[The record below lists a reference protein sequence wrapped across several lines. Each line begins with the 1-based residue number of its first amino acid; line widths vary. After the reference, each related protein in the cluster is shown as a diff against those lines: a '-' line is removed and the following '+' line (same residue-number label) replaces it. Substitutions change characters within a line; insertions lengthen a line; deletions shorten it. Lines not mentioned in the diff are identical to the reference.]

1 MQKQGGGK
9 RADQFL
15 ISAGVYAALALAAPA
30 ARAQADPA
38 GAPALSTAPAEA
50 ADPVLA
56 VMIKAATQAIGTG
69 RQRRMDCYR
78 EGYCESWRTIDVDP
92 VTLRVDQR
100 YDEQIY
106 EAGDIAA
113 LTARYARQA
122 HHRWP
127 ADTAAQQA
135 FVGRKLGEADTLAA
149 MRKAAIQ
156 HGIQPGFGGFVYCSI
171 EGFCAARNMSV
182 IDVDPVTLKIDARDE
197 VEMIYAGD
205 EAAVLARL
213 EKVWRDRKPDDPAGQ
228 QKKVA
233 VYLKRYE
240 FEAINEALGMAFH
253 LAAALGGDRVA
264 PNDVPFAVE
273 VRFRSDNA
281 APGLLAQFN
290 SGKFG
295 QSWQARH
302 ACGGAL
308 IAAQWVLTAAHCV
321 KPNTIE
327 KGSLAV
333 QVGVGDI
340 SRREGTQIN
349 VDGAV
354 VHSGYRHL
362 GDTDIYSDDIA
373 LLHLVSHATQV
384 AGVKTIMLAKG
395 FAADGLAVSAVGW
408 GLDRDVSKAINAT
421 ALLTRVELSVLANDK
436 CARVHGQTPGEDFGP
451 ARVVDRAGGAHEV
464 ARIHPKVICARG
476 GFRKTCEGDSG
487 GPLYRIEGSDLVG
500 IVSWNKDGCN
510 IKAAYEPGVYT
521 RVDAYRGWIAQAM
534 ARKLMSGQRMMLP

>member
-1 MQKQGGGK
+1 MGK
-9 RADQFL
+9 RAGHLL
-15 ISAGVYAALALAAPA
+15 ISIGVFAGLAFAAPA
-30 ARAQADPA
+30 ARAQADP
-38 GAPALSTAPAEA
+38 GAAPTPSTAPPTGPSNA

-56 VMIKAATQAIGTG
+56 AMIEAATRAIGTG

-78 EGYCESWRTIDVDP
+78 EGYCESWRIIDVDP

-106 EAGDIAA
+106 DAGDHAA
-113 LTARYARQA
+113 LAARYARQA

-127 ADTAAQQA
+127 ADPAAQQA
-135 FVGRKLGEADTLAA
+135 FVERKLREATTLAA

-156 HGIQPGFGGFVYCSI
+156 NGIQPGFGGFVYCSI
-171 EGFCAARNMSV
+171 EGFCTARNMSV
-182 IDVDPVTLKIDARDE
+182 IDVDPVTLKIDARGE

-233 VYLKRYE
+233 VYLKLYE
-240 FEAINEALGMAFH
+240 FEAINGALGMIFH
-253 LAAALGGDRVA
+253 LAAAMGGDRVT

-308 IAAQWVLTAAHCV
+308 IAPQWVLTAAHCV

-354 VHSGYRHL
+354 VHSGYGRL
-362 GDTDIYSDDIA
+362 GDKDIFRDDIA
-373 LLHLVSHATQV
+373 LLHLASRATQV
-384 AGVKTIMLAKG
+384 AGVKTITLAKG

-408 GLDRDVSKAINAT
+408 GLDRDVSQEINAT
-421 ALLTRVELSVLANDK
+421 ALLTRVGLSVLANDR

-451 ARVVDRAGGAHEV
+451 AKVVDRAGVAHEV

-521 RVDAYRGWIAQAM
+521 RVDAYRAWLAQAM
-534 ARKLMSGQRMMLP
+534 ARKLRSGQRMMLP